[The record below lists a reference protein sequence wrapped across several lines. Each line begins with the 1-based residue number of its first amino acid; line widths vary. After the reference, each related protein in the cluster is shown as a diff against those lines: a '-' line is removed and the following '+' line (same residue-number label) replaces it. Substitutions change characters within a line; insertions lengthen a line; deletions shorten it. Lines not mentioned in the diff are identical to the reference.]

1 MSVTKQLLELFGVD
15 KQLRGLRSRLD
26 QAERFLG
33 LQQTQ
38 FTELEAQ
45 AAALKAESKKLRAV
59 LHNDET
65 EAARLEGKITSL
77 RDSMN
82 SSKTSK
88 EYNAISTELGSLKDQ
103 KSQIEDRIIAQLSK
117 ADEADAKLKSVAA
130 QAAERAKIVERAQAD
145 RDAREAEVRDQLAA
159 LTAQRAELAKAIPA
173 DAMKIFEE
181 LIRIRGDEAMSHV
194 EVVDRRAYEYS
205 CGSCMMTLPVESV
218 ASITSG
224 KFTRCVSC
232 HCILYTEDADIV
244 KGPSAPKAPSSKPAK
259 KATKGAGKQA
269 ASQPGPLKAGP
280 IHLT

>member
-1 MSVTKQLLELFGVD
+1 MSVTKQLLELFSVD

-33 LQQTQ
+33 LQKTQ
-38 FTELEAQ
+38 LTELEGQ
-45 AAALKAESKKLRAV
+45 ASTLKTETKKLRAV
-59 LHNDET
+59 LGNDES
-65 EAARLEGKITSL
+65 EAARLEAKIASL

-88 EYNAISTELGSLKDQ
+88 EYNAISTELGTLKDQ
-103 KSQIEDRIIAQLSK
+103 KSQIEDRVIAQLSK
-117 ADEADAKLKSVAA
+117 ADESEGKLKTIQGQA
-130 QAAERAKIVERAQAD
+130 QERTKIVERAQAD
-145 RDAREAEVRDQLAA
+145 RDAREAEVKDQLNA
-159 LTAQRAELAKAIPA
+159 LTAQRAELAKSIPA

-181 LIRIRGDEAMSHV
+181 LIRVRGDEAMSHV

-218 ASITSG
+218 ASITAG

-232 HCILYTEDADIV
+232 HCILYTEDTDIV
-244 KGPSAPKAPSSKPAK
+244 KAPGAPKAPATKPAK
-259 KATKGAGKQA
+259 PKAPKKNGGKQ
-269 ASQPGPLKAGP
+269 QPTAGP

>member
-1 MSVTKQLLELFGVD
+1 MSVTKQLLELFSVD

-33 LQQTQ
+33 LQKTQ
-38 FTELEAQ
+38 HNELEVQ
-45 AAALKAESKKLRAV
+45 VSALKAETKKLRAA
-59 LHNDET
+59 LHSDEA
-65 EAARLEGKITSL
+65 EATRLETKIASL

-88 EYNAISTELGSLKDQ
+88 EYNAISTELGTLKDQ
-103 KSQIEDRIIAQLSK
+103 KSQVEDRVIAQLTK
-117 ADEADAKLKSVAA
+117 TDETEGKYKSLTS
-130 QAAERAKIVERAQAD
+130 QTSERAKIVERAQAD
-145 RDAREAEVRDQLAA
+145 RDAKEAEVKDRLNE

-181 LIRIRGDEAMSHV
+181 LVRVRGDEAMSHV

-232 HCILYTEDADIV
+232 HCILYTEDTDIV
-244 KGPSAPKAPSSKPAK
+244 KSATAKPTPTKPPSKSKSPSKSNP
-259 KATKGAGKQA
+259 GGKQTA
-269 ASQPGPLKAGP
+269 KA
-280 IHLT
+280 